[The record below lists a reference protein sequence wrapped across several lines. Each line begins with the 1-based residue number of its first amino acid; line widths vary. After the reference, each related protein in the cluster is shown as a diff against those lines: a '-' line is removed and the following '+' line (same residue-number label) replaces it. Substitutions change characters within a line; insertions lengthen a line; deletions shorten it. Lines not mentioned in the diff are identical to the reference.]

1 MMIDSVSTQIIF
13 EHQQQPP
20 VDVAALAQRFG
31 LNVYADA
38 LNPGISGMIVR
49 RPEYRSASGYSIIVN
64 SSDPLVRQ
72 RFTVAHEIAHFLL
85 HRDQIGDG
93 ITENTLHRAEGFS
106 SKEEVQA
113 NKLAA
118 DILMPLDLIS
128 RQMNGGNRELRE
140 LARTFNVSE
149 IAMAIRLGLQ
159 S

>member
-1 MMIDSVSTQIIF
+1 MIDSTSTQIIF

-20 VDVAALAQRFG
+20 VDVAALARRFG
-31 LNVYADA
+31 IDVYADT

-49 RPEYRSASGYSIIVN
+49 RPQYGSLSGYSIIVN
-64 SSDPLVRQ
+64 SADPLVRQ

-93 ITENTLHRAEGFS
+93 ITENALHRSEGFS

-128 RQMNGGNRELRE
+128 RQMNEGNRELRE

-149 IAMAIRLGLQ
+149 IAMAIRLGIQ